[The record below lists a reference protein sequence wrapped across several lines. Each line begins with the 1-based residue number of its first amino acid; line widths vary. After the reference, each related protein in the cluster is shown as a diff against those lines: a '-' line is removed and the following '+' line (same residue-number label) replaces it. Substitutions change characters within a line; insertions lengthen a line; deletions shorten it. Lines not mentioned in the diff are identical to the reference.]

1 MDYIWGKVSTGQISF
16 LLSFAVAV
24 ETKADLAIL
33 MSDVDGI
40 YDKPP
45 AFENARVMHTFNP
58 KDLNIIECVHHIAV

>member
-1 MDYIWGKVSTGQISF
+1 MEWVKSGQFSLSF
-16 LLSFAVAV
+16 SLSFAVAV

-58 KDLNIIECVHHIAV
+58 KDLNIIECVRHIAA